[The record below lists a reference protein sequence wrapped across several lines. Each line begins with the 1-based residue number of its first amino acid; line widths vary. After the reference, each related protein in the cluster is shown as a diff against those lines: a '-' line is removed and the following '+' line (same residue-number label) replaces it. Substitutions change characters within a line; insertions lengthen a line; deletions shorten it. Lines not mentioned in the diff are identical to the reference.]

1 MSQIVQLQNNLG
13 KKPEAANPDNTASPQ
28 SPSSGLDRIREE
40 LGALTGKKY
49 WRSLEE
55 LADRDEFQKL
65 VEREFPEN
73 ASEWNDPA
81 GRRKFLK
88 LMGASLALA
97 GLAGCTRQPT
107 ERIAPYVR
115 QPEQITPG
123 RPLYFATAMSM
134 GGSAIG
140 LLVESHEGRPTKI
153 EGNGLHPAARVAD
166 DIIRSHNLDGEA
178 RGATDIFSQAAILS
192 LYDPDRT
199 QTLTYLGDINT
210 WAGFLAEAN
219 RIRRALLLAQGG
231 GQQNQPG
238 QSQGQANQPAQQAGI
253 ADVEPATGHLAILTE
268 SVSSP
273 TLAYQITGLMRD
285 IPGTRWYMHEPA
297 VGDAA
302 REGSRMAMG
311 RPVSAVYRFDQA
323 DIVLSL
329 DSDFL
334 SCGPASVR
342 YSADFASRRRLDQ
355 QNAQTVRLYTVE
367 SSVTNTGA
375 AADHRLSLKPS
386 EIEAFARA
394 LAAKVGVAVGQA
406 TASEAVSRHQQ
417 FLNVLAEDLMA
428 HRGRCVV
435 VPGDCQPP
443 QVHALSHALNQALGA
458 AGATVTYIEPIE
470 GGVGDNA
477 VGTLA
482 QLAQA
487 IDAGQVYALLI
498 LGGNPV
504 YTAPADLNFAERMRN
519 IKHRIHLSL
528 HTDET
533 SEISHWN
540 LPEAHFLESWSDAVA
555 FDGTAS
561 IIQPLIAP
569 IYSGKTAHEV
579 LSAFTDNP
587 ERSSY
592 DTVREYWM
600 RRFAGGGAAPA
611 NPARIAQPNQPGGQA
626 SAAGQLGNQQ
636 TGPGQPFGSSQPATT
651 GAAAVPAAAP
661 TPTPEFEQFWRRAL
675 HDGVIPN
682 TAAQAAT
689 AAPSPASLQAP
700 TQPAPGGE
708 LEIIFRPDPTIY
720 DGRFANNGWLQE
732 LPKPI
737 TTLTWDNVAMMSPAT
752 AARLGIGKQVN
763 GVATNSEGYTGGV
776 FSVDLV
782 ELEYKGRRV
791 TAPAWIQPGHPDDC
805 VTVTLGYGRRVAGR
819 VGTGNGYNAYLLRTS
834 DAPWFGTG
842 LTLRKTGEAYPLAVV
857 QQHHLLDDKEIGERD
872 LLRSATLA
880 EYQKNPTLGH
890 QAPHAPGH
898 EGGHPSLYPEWEYP
912 GYAWGMAI
920 DLNACTGCSAC
931 VVACVAENNTPV
943 VGKDQVMRGREMQW
957 LRIDSYFKGD
967 LNNPETYFQ
976 PLPCMHCEQAPC
988 EVVCP
993 VAATVHSA
1001 EGLNDM
1007 VYNRCV
1013 GTRYCSNN
1021 CPYKVRRF
1029 NFLLYQDFYTA
1040 SLKMLRNPDVS
1051 VRSRGVMEK
1060 CTYCVQRIQEGKIQA
1075 ELRDERVRDK
1085 EIVTACAQACPTKAI
1100 VFGDIN
1106 DESSEVYKMKHNPRN
1121 YALLDVLNTKPRT
1134 TYMGAVRNPN
1144 PKLEKA

>member
-1 MSQIVQLQNNLG
+1 VSFL
-13 KKPEAANPDNTASPQ
+13 K
-28 SPSSGLDRIREE
+28 
-40 LGALTGKKY
+40 
-49 WRSLEE
+49 
-55 LADRDEFQKL
+55 
-65 VEREFPEN
+65 N

-97 GLAGCTRQPT
+97 GLTGCTRQPT
-107 ERIAPYVR
+107 EKIAPYVR

-123 RPLYFATAMSM
+123 RPLYFATAMPV

-166 DIIRSHNLDGEA
+166 DIIRSQNLDGEA
-178 RGATDIFSQAAILS
+178 RGATDIFSQASILS

-219 RIRRALLLAQGG
+219 RIRRALLLAQPGSQPN
-231 GQQNQPG
+231 QQEQP
-238 QSQGQANQPAQQAGI
+238 QGQANQPAQDQPAQQEEGI
-253 ADVEPATGHLAILTE
+253 DVELATGHLAILTE

-273 TLAYQITGLMRD
+273 TLAYQITGLMRE

-302 REGSRMAMG
+302 REGARMAMG

-342 YSADFASRRRLDQ
+342 YSADFAARRRLDQ
-355 QNAQTVRLYTVE
+355 QNAQTIRLYTVE

-394 LAAKVGVAVGQA
+394 LAAKVGVAIGQA
-406 TASEAVSRHQQ
+406 TASDAVSRHQN

-443 QVHALSHALNQALGA
+443 QVHAIAHALNQALGA

-487 IDAGQVYALLI
+487 IDTGQVYALLI
-498 LGGNPV
+498 IGGNPV
-504 YTAPADLNFAERMRN
+504 YTAPSDLNFAERMRN
-519 IKHRIHLSL
+519 IKYRIHLSL
-528 HTDET
+528 YTDET
-533 SEISHWN
+533 SELCHWN
-540 LPEAHFLESWSDAVA
+540 LPEAHFLESWGDAVA
-555 FDGTAS
+555 YDGTAS

-579 LSAFTDNP
+579 ISAFTDNP

-592 DTVREYWM
+592 DTVREYWL
-600 RRFAGGGAAPA
+600 RRFTGGISSARSTARQPLVLNAESALRGGLRGA
-611 NPARIAQPNQPGGQA
+611 NLGSLAQPESAQGNQATG
-626 SAAGQLGNQQ
+626 QQ
-636 TGPGQPFGSSQPATT
+636 TGPGQPFGSSQPSTT
-651 GAAAVPAAAP
+651 AAAAVPAEAP
-661 TPTPEFEQFWRRAL
+661 TPTPEFERFWRRAL
-675 HDGVIPN
+675 HDGVIAN
-682 TAAQAAT
+682 TAAQATT
-689 AAPSPASLQAP
+689 AVPSPAALQAP
-700 TQPAPGGE
+700 PTPTAGGE
-708 LEIIFRPDPTIY
+708 LEIVFRPDPTIY
-720 DGRFANNGWLQE
+720 DGRFANNAWLQE

-737 TTLTWDNVAMMSPAT
+737 TTLTWDNVAMISPAT
-752 AARLGIGKQVN
+752 AARLGIGRQVN
-763 GVATNSEGYTGGV
+763 GVTTNSEGYTGGE

-782 ELEYKGRRV
+782 ELEYNGRRV
-791 TAPAWIQPGHPDDC
+791 TAPAWIQPGHPDNC

-834 DAPWFGTG
+834 DAPWFGSG
-842 LTLRKTGEAYPLAVV
+842 LAVRKTGDTYPLAAV

-872 LLRSATLA
+872 LVRSATLA
-880 EYQKNPTLGH
+880 EFQKNPTLGH
-890 QAPHAPGH
+890 QTPHAPEH

-931 VVACVAENNTPV
+931 VVACVAENNIPV
-943 VGKDQVMRGREMQW
+943 VGKDQVLRGREMQW

-1085 EIVTACAQACPTKAI
+1085 EIITACAQACPTKAI
-1100 VFGDIN
+1100 VFGDTN
-1106 DESSEVYKMKHNPRN
+1106 DETSEVYKLKHNPRN